1 MPSLNIE
8 HFACNV
14 SDPVAMGA
22 WYVKHLGMRILRH
35 LDAAPY
41 THFLADA
48 AGRVVVEIYANPD
61 DPIPDYASMHPVRF
75 HLAFA
80 TDNPDDVRSALV
92 NAGATFVSEQ
102 TLADGS
108 RLMMLRDPW
117 GLAVQLCKRTTPLLP
132 ASHG

>member
-1 MPSLNIE
+1 MPTLNIE

-14 SDPVAMGA
+14 GDPVAMAA
-22 WYVKHLGMRILRH
+22 WYVENLGMRILRQ
-35 LDAAPY
+35 LTAAPY

-48 AGRVVVEIYANPD
+48 AGRVVVEIYSNPD

-80 TDNPDDVRSALV
+80 AEDPVAVKDALLK
-92 NAGATFVSEQ
+92 AGATFVSDQ
-102 TLADGS
+102 TLGDGS

-117 GLAVQLCKRTTPLLP
+117 GLALQLCKRTPPLI
-132 ASHG
+132 